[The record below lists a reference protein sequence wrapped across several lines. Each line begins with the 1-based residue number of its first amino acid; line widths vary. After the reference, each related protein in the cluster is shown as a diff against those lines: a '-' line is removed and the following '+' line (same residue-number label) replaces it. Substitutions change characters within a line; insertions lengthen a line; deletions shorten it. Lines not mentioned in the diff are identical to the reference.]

1 MHGNNSCCLW
11 CVSVCVH
18 RYSVEANMMMHQC
31 ECCQEATTSQKQ
43 VELTC
48 ADGSKVKQSYMVV
61 ETCRCNKAECV
72 DGTTPKPQR
81 RRRR

>member
-1 MHGNNSCCLW
+1 EDKSCCLFVCL
-11 CVSVCVH
+11 CVY
-18 RYSVEANMMMHQC
+18 RYSAAANKMIHQC

-48 ADGSKVKQSYMVV
+48 GDGSKVPHSYIVV
-61 ETCRCNKAECV
+61 ETCRCSKAECV
-72 DGTTPKPQR
+72 AGTMSKQQR